1 MSLLYFQINQYFL
14 YNKMPFQKNSCGLK
28 VLLYSKTDLIS
39 ITTSDKNDNL
49 FKGKA
54 SSKLIW
60 IFI

>member
-1 MSLLYFQINQYFL
+1 
-14 YNKMPFQKNSCGLK
+14 MPFQKNSCGLK

-54 SSKLIW
+54 SSKLIL